1 MIIKLSVISKCVT
14 PQNGKPIITI
24 QILQNISRSNRN
36 EEMKSGR
43 LTDYSVRIFL
53 FKNHTEKGDR
63 EVGRLVQEFFFK

>member
-1 MIIKLSVISKCVT
+1 MT

-24 QILQNISRSNRN
+24 QILPNISKSKRN
-36 EEMKSGR
+36 EEMKFAR
-43 LTDYSVRIFL
+43 LIDYSVRIFL